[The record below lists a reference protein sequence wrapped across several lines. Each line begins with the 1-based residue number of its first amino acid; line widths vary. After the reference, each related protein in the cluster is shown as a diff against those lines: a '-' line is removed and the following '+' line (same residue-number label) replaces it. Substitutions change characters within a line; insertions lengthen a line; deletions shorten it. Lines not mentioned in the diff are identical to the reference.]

1 MKTDIYNAAVHLLRA
16 SKLLL
21 KHDLKVS
28 NDLLDLSEK
37 YLLELENECLS
48 KSDKE
53 TINEYEINL
62 LMGD

>member
-1 MKTDIYNAAVHLLRA
+1 MKTDIYNASVHLLRA

-37 YLLELENECLS
+37 YLLELENEELT

-53 TINEYEINL
+53 TINEYRL
-62 LMGD
+62 LLKE